1 MTVQGVLNKKGS
13 EVVSVGGS
21 ETVLAASRLMNERGI
36 GGLVVVD
43 GTWLIGIFTE
53 RDILRRVVAA
63 QRDPA
68 HTQVREVMT
77 TPVAC
82 CRPDTTL
89 EECRSVMTGKRVRH
103 IPVVNDKGLCGIVTS
118 GDLLAWEVTEQAST
132 IQYLSDYIY
141 GGR

>member
-21 ETVLAASRLMNERGI
+21 ETVLAASRLMN
-36 GGLVVVD
+36 
-43 GTWLIGIFTE
+43 E

-118 GDLLAWEVTEQAST
+118 GDLLAWEVTELAST